1 MNQNNFNSD
10 HFRFKHTKRC
20 YAMNWT
26 PKRFDD
32 LSSSA
37 VIWNPPPWRDSI
49 LCGRNY
55 SRGGDNILCWPNPC
69 KLFLDVVSSPP
80 ADNFTTGV
88 TVCGGRKHLESPLD
102 LHVNKI
108 HVTKLFTF
116 RLVLPW
122 NLGWLMYLNNLAEII
137 LENYKAYSMGGDIN
151 CSLFF
156 VLTLYMSSLWREFV
170 AVLCKDKQTDTLFK
184 KINNVFNV
192 F

>member
-1 MNQNNFNSD
+1 MSTASIHFHPNEVAILCDKSSLSYIVYCSLFPEMNQNNFNSN

-49 LCGRNY
+49 LCERNY

-88 TVCGGRKHLESPLD
+88 TVCGGRKHVESPLD

-108 HVTKLFTF
+108 YVTKLFTF

-122 NLGWLMYLNNLAEII
+122 NLGWLMY
-137 LENYKAYSMGGDIN
+137 
-151 CSLFF
+151 
-156 VLTLYMSSLWREFV
+156 
-170 AVLCKDKQTDTLFK
+170 
-184 KINNVFNV
+184 
-192 F
+192 